1 MQMADGPAMPQPKR
15 ALSAAE
21 RLDWLRLIRTE
32 NVGPI
37 TFRNLMARFHN
48 AGAALTALPDLAAR
62 GGRQKPLKPVSKA
75 EAERELAALAK
86 AGGELIAMVEPD
98 YPPWLAAVDDAPPV
112 IAVRGNRHLLT
123 REMVALVGARNAS
136 VNGRRFAQR
145 LAGEIGGA
153 GYVVASGLARGIDA
167 AAHTGALETGTV
179 AAMAGG
185 VDVAY
190 PPENAELL
198 AQIAQLGAAVSENPP
213 GMQPQ
218 GRHFPRRN
226 RIIAGLSL
234 GVVVVEAAPRSGSL
248 ITARLAGEQGREV
261 FAVPG
266 SPLDPRAQGAN
277 GLIREGA
284 TLVQT
289 AEDVLEG
296 LQRMRRPPL
305 EEAQPDLFAARPL
318 APAAASPVD
327 GPEAA
332 RARVLECL
340 SPTPT
345 HVDEILRDCG
355 EPLNVVLTILLELEL
370 AGRLDRQPGNRVCL
384 V

>member
-1 MQMADGPAMPQPKR
+1 
-15 ALSAAE
+15 
-21 RLDWLRLIRTE
+21 
-32 NVGPI
+32 
-37 TFRNLMARFHN
+37 
-48 AGAALTALPDLAAR
+48 
-62 GGRQKPLKPVSKA
+62 
-75 EAERELAALAK
+75 
-86 AGGELIAMVEPD
+86 
-98 YPPWLAAVDDAPPV
+98 
-112 IAVRGNRHLLT
+112 
-123 REMVALVGARNAS
+123 
-136 VNGRRFAQR
+136 
-145 LAGEIGGA
+145 
-153 GYVVASGLARGIDA
+153 
-167 AAHTGALETGTV
+167 
-179 AAMAGG
+179 MAGG

-198 AQIAQLGAAVSENPP
+198 DRIAQLGAAVSEQPP

-289 AEDVLEG
+289 AEDVIEG

-327 GPEAA
+327 VPEAA